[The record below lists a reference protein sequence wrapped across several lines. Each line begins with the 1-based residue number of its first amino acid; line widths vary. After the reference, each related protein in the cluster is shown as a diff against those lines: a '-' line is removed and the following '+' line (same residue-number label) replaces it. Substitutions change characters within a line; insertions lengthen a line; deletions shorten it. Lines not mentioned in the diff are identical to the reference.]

1 MFILYIQVVYN
12 NIHGY
17 LQSHEEPK
25 VGRTL
30 VLME

>member
-1 MFILYIQVVYN
+1 MGILYIRVVY